1 MKEFEIFESSWKQP
15 SPELWKLKFSLSNIY
30 ITVFT
35 FSKDILLFLAN
46 NNFTV
51 SKIHSTS

>member
-15 SPELWKLKFSLSNIY
+15 SPEVWKLKFSLSNIY